1 MFPTEG
7 ADVIDSVNGGQG
19 ATPSAA
25 GQGPGAVWQQ
35 VLQSAGSV
43 LGMSTSD
50 LATAL
55 KSGQS
60 LSEIAQQKGVSQ
72 SDLTGAVT
80 QALNT
85 AAQNGATLPTDASSM
100 AQQIVNQKGGPS
112 GHHHHH
118 GGGATDGSSS
128 SSDSSADSM
137 LSSISSAL
145 GMQPTDLL
153 QSLVSGTSLQ
163 SLAQQHGVSEPSL
176 EDMVSGGQGQGL
188 AVDTTA

>member
-1 MFPTEG
+1 M
-7 ADVIDSVNGGQG
+7 IDSVNGGQSS
-19 ATPSAA
+19 ASPAA

-43 LGMSTSD
+43 LGMSASD

-85 AAQNGATLPTDASSM
+85 ASQNGAQVPADASSM

-118 GGGATDGSSS
+118 RHHGGSSTDGSSS
-128 SSDSSADSM
+128 GTDTSADSM
-137 LSSISSAL
+137 LSSISGAL

-153 QSLVSGTSLQ
+153 QALVNGTSLQ
-163 SLAQQHGVSEPSL
+163 TLAQQNGVSEQSL
-176 EDMVSGGQGQGL
+176 EGLVGGAQGQGL